1 MKGTLKLSLKANE
14 KIYING
20 AVIRPDRKVTIE
32 LMNDVQ
38 FLLENHVLQPE
49 DASTPLRQLYFIL
62 QVMLMNPQ
70 GAPDA
75 REMFRKSLPLMLAS
89 FTDERILASLK
100 QVDRMVGEGDV
111 YSALK
116 AIRALYPVEQAA
128 LQAGHEPEQRE
139 YEAIAVGA
147 R

>member
-1 MKGTLKLSLKANE
+1 
-14 KIYING
+14 
-20 AVIRPDRKVTIE
+20 
-32 LMNDVQ
+32 
-38 FLLENHVLQPE
+38 
-49 DASTPLRQLYFIL
+49 
-62 QVMLMNPQ
+62 MLMNPQ

-111 YSALK
+111 YGALK

-128 LQAGHEPEQRE
+128 LQAGPEPEQRE